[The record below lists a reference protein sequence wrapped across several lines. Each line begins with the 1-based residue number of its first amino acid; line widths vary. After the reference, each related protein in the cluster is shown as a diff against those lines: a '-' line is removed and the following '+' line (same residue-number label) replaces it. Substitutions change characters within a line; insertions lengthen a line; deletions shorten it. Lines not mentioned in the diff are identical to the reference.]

1 MVKALNIDTSKKK
14 SGWTECSGAV
24 SGAFRA
30 RNSPPAITLLPSL
43 LEHVP
48 ILLYS
53 GDKDLICNHLGT
65 EELIHRMTWL
75 NGTGFE
81 DPPGSGSWA
90 PRQPWTFDG
99 EPAGF
104 YQTARNLTYVLY
116 YNSSHMVP
124 FDYPRRTRDM
134 LDRFVGVDIRN
145 IGGEDGDSR
154 IDGETNRPPT
164 SVDETTKQSE
174 ETEEEEKE
182 KLKQAT
188 WRAYYKAGAAA
199 LVFVIIA
206 ALGLGLFVYRQRRK
220 QGARGLRDVV
230 MGKLGRNQN
239 RMVRLEEGLEDDENE
254 LDELVAHT
262 PMFSLSDEEDETD
275 DEGGKRRGSDAE
287 TAKFVNGESKKRD
300 LDG

>member
-1 MVKALNIDTSKKK
+1 VVKALNIDTNKKK

-24 SGAFRA
+24 SGNFRA
-30 RNSPPAITLLPSL
+30 RNSPPAIELLPNL
-43 LEHVP
+43 LQHIP
-48 ILLYS
+48 ILLFS

-65 EELIHRMTWL
+65 EEMIHRMTWL

-90 PRQPWTFDG
+90 PRRPWTFDG

-124 FDYPRRTRDM
+124 FDYPRRARDM

-145 IGGEDGDSR
+145 IGGEDSESR

-174 ETEEEEKE
+174 ETAEEEKE

-199 LVFVIIA
+199 LVFVTIA
-206 ALGLGLFVYRQRRK
+206 ALGLGLFVYLQRRK

-230 MGKLGRNQN
+230 MGKLGRQQI
-239 RMVRLEEGLEDDENE
+239 RTVRLEEGLEDENE
-254 LDELVAHT
+254 LDELVADT
-262 PMFSLSDEEDETD
+262 PMFSLSDEEEGSD
-275 DEGGKRRGSDAE
+275 DEGRKRRRSDDE
-287 TAKFVNGESKKRD
+287 TAKFINGESRK
-300 LDG
+300 GN

>member
-1 MVKALNIDTSKKK
+1 M
-14 SGWTECSGAV
+14 
-24 SGAFRA
+24 
-30 RNSPPAITLLPSL
+30 
-43 LEHVP
+43 
-48 ILLYS
+48 
-53 GDKDLICNHLGT
+53 
-65 EELIHRMTWL
+65 IHQMTWL

-145 IGGEDGDSR
+145 IGGEDGKSTVG
-154 IDGETNRPPT
+154 GETNRPPT
-164 SVDETTKQSE
+164 SVEETTKQSE
-174 ETEEEEKE
+174 ENEKAEKE

-206 ALGLGLFVYRQRRK
+206 ALGLGLFVCVQRRK
-220 QGARGLRDVV
+220 QGV
-230 MGKLGRNQN
+230 MGFRNVIIGKLGRQK
-239 RMVRLEEGLEDDENE
+239 RAVRLEEGLEDENE
-254 LDELVAHT
+254 LDELVGDG
-262 PMFSLSDEEDETD
+262 PMFSLSDEEDNE
-275 DEGGKRRGSDAE
+275 DEGGKGQKSDAE
-287 TAKFVNGESKKRD
+287 TARFVNGESKKKN
-300 LDG
+300 LEE

>member
-1 MVKALNIDTSKKK
+1 VVKALNIDTSKKK
-14 SGWTECSGAV
+14 SAWTECSGGV

-30 RNSPPAITLLPSL
+30 KNSRPAIDLLPTLLQ
-43 LEHVP
+43 HVP

-53 GDKDLICNHLGT
+53 GDKDLICNHIGT
-65 EELIHRMTWL
+65 EEMIHRMTWL

-99 EPAGF
+99 EPSGF
-104 YQTARNLTYVLY
+104 YQTARNLTYVLF

-145 IGGEDGDSR
+145 IGGEDGESR
-154 IDGETNRPPT
+154 IDGATNRPPT

-174 ETEEEEKE
+174 QTAEQEKE

-199 LVFVIIA
+199 LVFVVIA

-230 MGKLGRNQN
+230 MGKLGRQQN
-239 RMVRLEEGLEDDENE
+239 RTVRLEDGLEDENE
-254 LDELVAHT
+254 LDELVADT
-262 PMFSLSDEEDETD
+262 PMFSLSDEDEETD
-275 DEGGKRRGSDAE
+275 DEGGKKWRNDDE
-287 TAKFVNGESKKRD
+287 TAKFINGGSKKGD
-300 LDG
+300 

>member
-1 MVKALNIDTSKKK
+1 MVKALNIDTRKKK

-24 SGAFRA
+24 SGSFRA
-30 RNSPPAITLLPSL
+30 RNSEPAIHLLPSL

-48 ILLYS
+48 ILLFS
-53 GDKDLICNHLGT
+53 GDKDLICNHIGT
-65 EELIHRMTWL
+65 EDMIHRMTWL
-75 NGTGFE
+75 GGTGFE

-90 PRQPWTFDG
+90 PRQPWAFDG

-104 YQTARNLTYVLY
+104 YQTARNLTYVLF

-124 FDYPRRTRDM
+124 FDYPRRSRDM

-145 IGGEDGDSR
+145 IGGEDSESK

-174 ETEEEEKE
+174 ETKEEEKE
-182 KLKQAT
+182 KLKAAT

-206 ALGLGLFVYRQRRK
+206 ALGLGLFVYRQRKK
-220 QGARGLRDVV
+220 QGARGLRDVF
-230 MGKLGRNQN
+230 MGKLGRQPN
-239 RMVRLEEGLEDDENE
+239 RTVRLEEALEDENE
-254 LDELVAHT
+254 LDELVADT
-262 PMFSLSDEEDETD
+262 PMFSLSDEEETD
-275 DEGGKRRGSDAE
+275 DEDGKRRRSDDE
-287 TAKFVNGESKKRD
+287 TAKLVSGDSKKKD
-300 LDG
+300 